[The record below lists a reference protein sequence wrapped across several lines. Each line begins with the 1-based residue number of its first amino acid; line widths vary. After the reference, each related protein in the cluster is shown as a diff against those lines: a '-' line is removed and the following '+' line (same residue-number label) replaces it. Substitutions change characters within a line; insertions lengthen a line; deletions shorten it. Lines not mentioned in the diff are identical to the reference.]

1 MKKTFVLDANVVLQN
16 PNAVNTFDEHDVVIP
31 MAVIRELDQMKKGTT
46 SISFSARSALRVL
59 ASLVEQ
65 SGIHKTVDI
74 PLPGGGD
81 LSIDNSFN
89 GNGASLSPDDQ
100 IISVAE
106 QLTKRGKPNVWLVS
120 KDTAVRLVAI
130 SKGLNTDDY
139 RHDQARLH
147 EKYGHLLLE
156 DEPVNGI
163 RSVRYRLAGDS
174 IWKVRGT
181 DEKKIRRARDVYG
194 ITPKTVEQEAL
205 VDALT
210 DPDIQFVCVT
220 GVPGGGKTLLALA
233 CGLLQ
238 TQKKSPLYNQLIVGR
253 PITPLRGN
261 DLGFLP
267 GSVDEKVGP
276 HMAAIWDA
284 FETLL
289 PSAHGEKDGVPYAS
303 YSNAKALIDHGKLA
317 LEPLT
322 FIRGRSR
329 PQIYYIIDEAQQ
341 LSKLEAKTIIARMG
355 AGAKLI
361 FTGDLGQIDNPFM
374 TESSSGLALTIEGF
388 IKENNFCYLHLP
400 HSCRS
405 RLAEQADTLL

>member
-1 MKKTFVLDANVVLQN
+1 MTIVL
-16 PNAVNTFDEHDVVIP
+16 
-31 MAVIRELDQMKKGTT
+31 
-46 SISFSARSALRVL
+46 
-59 ASLVEQ
+59 
-65 SGIHKTVDI
+65 
-74 PLPGGGD
+74 
-81 LSIDNSFN
+81 N

-238 TQKKSPLYNQLIVGR
+238 CSRIYTHIKPLLTAI
-253 PITPLRGN
+253 PN
-261 DLGFLP
+261 DCSF
-267 GSVDEKVGP
+267 
-276 HMAAIWDA
+276 H
-284 FETLL
+284 
-289 PSAHGEKDGVPYAS
+289 
-303 YSNAKALIDHGKLA
+303 
-317 LEPLT
+317 
-322 FIRGRSR
+322 
-329 PQIYYIIDEAQQ
+329 Q
-341 LSKLEAKTIIARMG
+341 
-355 AGAKLI
+355 
-361 FTGDLGQIDNPFM
+361 
-374 TESSSGLALTIEGF
+374 
-388 IKENNFCYLHLP
+388 
-400 HSCRS
+400 
-405 RLAEQADTLL
+405 